1 MSKDWTEQE
10 LRAASAA
17 MKKAGQMSYEE
28 MLAVLA
34 EQKKASEII
43 LAFAADQVN
52 RPRRCPRC
60 GKERTQQIRR
70 CDDLRLLRHGRS
82 DAGFRR
88 GSPPD
93 LRVVHRQTPERVQR
107 LSGSGPVAASR
118 VLQDWGPAQ
127 VV

>member
-60 GKERTQQIRR
+60 GKLAMDPEDIHRNALSRYADVMI
-70 CDDLRLLRHGRS
+70 CDSCGTDEAMRDFVG
-82 DAGFRR
+82 
-88 GSPPD
+88 
-93 LRVVHRQTPERVQR
+93 E
-107 LSGSGPVAASR
+107 
-118 VLQDWGPAQ
+118 VLPISEWHIVKHPKEYSA
-127 VV
+127 

>member
-17 MKKAGQMSYEE
+17 MKNAGQMSYEE

-43 LAFAADQVN
+43 LAFAADQEN

-60 GKERTQQIRR
+60 GKLAMDPESIHRNALSRYADVMI
-70 CDDLRLLRHGRS
+70 CDACGTDEAMRDFFGKDLPISEWHIVKHPEEYS
-82 DAGFRR
+82 D
-88 GSPPD
+88 
-93 LRVVHRQTPERVQR
+93 
-107 LSGSGPVAASR
+107 
-118 VLQDWGPAQ
+118 
-127 VV
+127 

>member
-43 LAFAADQVN
+43 LAFATDQEN

-60 GKERTQQIRR
+60 GKLAMDPECIQRNALSRYADVMI
-70 CDDLRLLRHGRS
+70 CDACGTDEAMRDFVG
-82 DAGFRR
+82 
-88 GSPPD
+88 
-93 LRVVHRQTPERVQR
+93 E
-107 LSGSGPVAASR
+107 
-118 VLQDWGPAQ
+118 VLPISEWYIVKHPKEYSA
-127 VV
+127 